1 MVRSPA
7 DLTKKCLRRAVGDEA
22 EENTLLRERARHI
35 LILPRGG
42 QQQQQQASVRGSA
55 LGGGRGSLNPMRV

>member
-1 MVRSPA
+1 M
-7 DLTKKCLRRAVGDEA
+7 TKKCLRRAVGDEA

-42 QQQQQQASVRGSA
+42 QQQQQASVRGSA